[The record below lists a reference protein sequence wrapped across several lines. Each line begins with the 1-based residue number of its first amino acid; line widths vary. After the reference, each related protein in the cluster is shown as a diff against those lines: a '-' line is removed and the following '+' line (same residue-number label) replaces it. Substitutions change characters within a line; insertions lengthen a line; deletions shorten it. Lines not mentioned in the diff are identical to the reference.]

1 MIVCGSVE
9 RGELKAETDLCRLG
23 ARKGVAQM
31 EGMAALSLPLR
42 GVQPKADAISRLTR
56 MSVPNLAIDW
66 GLIEALNQVLLESSR
81 GSAFSKDTCDWQD
94 PPHKHDDSAKGHI

>member
-1 MIVCGSVE
+1 MIGFGGIE

-23 ARKGVAQM
+23 TRKGIAQM

-42 GVQPKADAISRLTR
+42 GIQPKADAISRLTR
-56 MSVPNLAIDW
+56 ISVPNLAIDW

-81 GSAFSKDTCDWQD
+81 GSAFSKDTCDCQD
-94 PPHKHDDSAKGHI
+94 PPHKHNDSAK